1 MGEATGNEF
10 NDLTGA
16 DLEKRLSGE
25 LQYMAIRNSD
35 ATQYNRQSC
44 DCSSVALVYKDY
56 ILLVQRTENGEEEPP
71 IRISELVDFDI
82 SEYDCRILPPNKGT
96 IRFVKVAYYPDG
108 SIDAIKFRY
117 GERYLYIFSG
127 FELIVTK
134 SIPDLMEEDDA
145 PLPEVD
151 DSSLFDNLH

>member
-1 MGEATGNEF
+1 MM
-10 NDLTGA
+10 
-16 DLEKRLSGE
+16 SI
-25 LQYMAIRNSD
+25 LQLY
-35 ATQYNRQSC
+35 SC
-44 DCSSVALVYKDY
+44 IAGFHPGFPRKGPFSEALVHKLQLPDRSGFV
-56 ILLVQRTENGEEEPP
+56 LL
-71 IRISELVDFDI
+71 L
-82 SEYDCRILPPNKGT
+82 L
-96 IRFVKVAYYPDG
+96 
-108 SIDAIKFRY
+108 IKFRY